1 MRSTDNFSQEA
12 KEAKLVHDKAHEE
25 RLAAEAKW
33 LKELHEYEE
42 IDEQYLEAVSNADR
56 MAHEALEALEEMKQ
70 HEKELRAEA
79 EKEKEEEVTGM

>member
-1 MRSTDNFSQEA
+1 M
-12 KEAKLVHDKAHEE
+12 
-25 RLAAEAKW
+25 
-33 LKELHEYEE
+33 
-42 IDEQYLEAVSNADR
+42 SNADR